1 MTINH
6 HAVSLVD
13 PTSEYD
19 TERIEI
25 EDIVFI
31 LKLLKTCLFPI
42 QPFSS
47 P

>member
-1 MTINH
+1 MIINH

-19 TERIEI
+19 TERIET

-31 LKLLKTCLFPI
+31 LKLLKTCH
-42 QPFSS
+42 
-47 P
+47 